1 MEYVERASFVLVA
14 YGAVI
19 LSFMGAVHWGLIIS
33 PGAGGGGKEAT
44 RWLSLGV
51 IPGLLG
57 WLALMIDPL
66 PALVLLA
73 LAFAGVYTLDRFAI
87 AAELAPLWYGRLR
100 LRLTTAVI
108 LCLLLGVAGI
118 HLRLT

>member
-1 MEYVERASFVLVA
+1 MLVA

-19 LSFMGAVHWGLIIS
+19 LSFMGAVHWGLVIS
-33 PGAGGGGKEAT
+33 PGASGRGKGDT

-51 IPGLLG
+51 IPALLG
-57 WLALMIDPL
+57 WLALIIDPL

-73 LAFAGVYTLDRFAI
+73 LAFAGAYTLDRFAI
-87 AAELAPLWYGRLR
+87 AAALAPFWYGRLR

-118 HLRLT
+118 HLRMA